1 MARVAEG
8 LRCSVSDSRAVGVSR
23 VVPPSRERACHF
35 GRLACPRADKRKLSG
50 GRNRADSEAL
60 DSLTRPIRPCKLT
73 EWRDMARR
81 RCRIGCPARRAKP
94 GGREG
99 GSLFFGDSGPQRTIS
114 SLATAPLAPL

>member
-50 GRNRADSEAL
+50 GRNRADSESL

-73 EWRDMARR
+73 EWRDMARCL
-81 RCRIGCPARRAKP
+81 CRSDFPERLSNPDVRKVECV
-94 GGREG
+94 
-99 GSLFFGDSGPQRTIS
+99 FFVNWGPHRLI
-114 SLATAPLAPL
+114 